1 MRKAC
6 REAVRQY
13 VAEELGGL
21 ENKTAR
27 FQYLFRRL
35 VRAVEQ
41 ILDNVIEELRVSD
54 FAPIDYELDFS
65 RSGDLPPVQCED
77 GDVSVSLSG
86 KVDRVDGYIKNGRL
100 YLRVMD
106 YKSGK
111 KSFSL
116 SDIWYGL
123 NMQLII
129 YLYALQQEGLDRYRA
144 RLTAELNEIEEGLR
158 ILRDKALRRSGLL
171 SDDMS
176 LLEAMEHG
184 LEGDGRFIPVSI
196 KTGKGEDEPTLAA
209 KSAVADLAKFGR
221 LARYT
226 QKKLLEMGQAL
237 RNGSIEADPRKTDRS
252 YCEWCDFRAACRFD
266 ETAGDKVRWLKN
278 IKDKEFW
285 EQLGGDDNAEVD
297 T

>member
-1 MRKAC
+1 M
-6 REAVRQY
+6 
-13 VAEELGGL
+13 
-21 ENKTAR
+21 
-27 FQYLFRRL
+27 
-35 VRAVEQ
+35 
-41 ILDNVIEELRVSD
+41 
-54 FAPIDYELDFS
+54 
-65 RSGDLPPVQCED
+65 QCED

-144 RLTAELNEIEEGLR
+144 RLTAELDEIVPAGVLYVPVRDELPDVARDTDEEGLR

-196 KTGKGEDEPTLAA
+196 KTRKGEDEPTLAA

-266 ETAGDKVRWLKN
+266 ETAGDRVRWLKN

-285 EQLGGDDNAEVD
+285 KQLGGDDNAEVD

>member
-1 MRKAC
+1 M
-6 REAVRQY
+6 
-13 VAEELGGL
+13 
-21 ENKTAR
+21 
-27 FQYLFRRL
+27 
-35 VRAVEQ
+35 
-41 ILDNVIEELRVSD
+41 
-54 FAPIDYELDFS
+54 
-65 RSGDLPPVQCED
+65 
-77 GDVSVSLSG
+77 
-86 KVDRVDGYIKNGRL
+86 DGYIKNGRL

-144 RLTAELNEIEEGLR
+144 RLTAELNEIVPAGVLYVPVRDELPDAARDTDEEGLR

-226 QKKLLEMGQAL
+226 QKSCSKW
-237 RNGSIEADPRKTDRS
+237 DRL
-252 YCEWCDFRAACRFD
+252 C
-266 ETAGDKVRWLKN
+266 ETAALKLTRARPTAATAN
-278 IKDKEFW
+278 GVISGQPAGSMRPPETRCA
-285 EQLGGDDNAEVD
+285 G
-297 T
+297 

>member
-1 MRKAC
+1 
-6 REAVRQY
+6 
-13 VAEELGGL
+13 
-21 ENKTAR
+21 
-27 FQYLFRRL
+27 
-35 VRAVEQ
+35 
-41 ILDNVIEELRVSD
+41 
-54 FAPIDYELDFS
+54 
-65 RSGDLPPVQCED
+65 
-77 GDVSVSLSG
+77 
-86 KVDRVDGYIKNGRL
+86 
-100 YLRVMD
+100 
-106 YKSGK
+106 
-111 KSFSL
+111 
-116 SDIWYGL
+116 
-123 NMQLII
+123 MQLII

-144 RLTAELNEIEEGLR
+144 RLTAELNEIVPAGVLYVPVRDELPDAARATDEEGLR

-285 EQLGGDDNAEVD
+285 GAVRRGRQCRSGHLISRPQSTTAAVHCWFQRQPARARRPC
-297 T
+297 